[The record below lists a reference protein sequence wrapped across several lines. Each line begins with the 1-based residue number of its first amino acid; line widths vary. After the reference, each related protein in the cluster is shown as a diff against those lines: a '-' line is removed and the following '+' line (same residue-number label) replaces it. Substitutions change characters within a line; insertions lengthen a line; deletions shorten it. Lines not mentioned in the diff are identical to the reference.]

1 MKFVRDLKRR
11 SITLRFEQGFSLR
24 DAIGL
29 PGLIARL
36 PVWADVVLDF
46 SDVRWVRESAVIAL
60 IPALSSIHG
69 RKVTVRGLAT
79 ATVEPLAVVPLA
91 A

>member
-1 MKFVRDLKRR
+1 MKLLRDRRTR
-11 SITLRFEQGFSLR
+11 SITIRFDDSFDLR

-36 PVWADVVLDF
+36 PEHLNVSLDF
-46 SDVRWVRESAVIAL
+46 TEVRWVRESALVAL
-60 IPALSSIHG
+60 IPALASLHG
-69 RKVTVRGLAT
+69 RPVKLKGLRNIQAGDS
-79 ATVEPLAVVPLA
+79 ALVPVA